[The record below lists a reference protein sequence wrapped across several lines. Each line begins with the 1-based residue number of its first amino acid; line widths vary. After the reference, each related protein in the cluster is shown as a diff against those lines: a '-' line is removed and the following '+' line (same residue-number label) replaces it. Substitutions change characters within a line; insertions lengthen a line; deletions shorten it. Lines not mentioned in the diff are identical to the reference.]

1 MPFNIAL
8 SGLRAAS
15 TDLEVTGNNIAN
27 ASTVGFKQS
36 RTEFGDIYSNSFLGS
51 TGNSAGGG
59 VEVQNIRQLF
69 DGGNISGTQ
78 RGLDLAIDGNGFY
91 VLSDGGETKYSRA
104 GQFGVDKDGFL
115 VNNTGMNLQG
125 FEADEDGNVG
135 GILTDIQVDNSS
147 LSPRRTTLV
156 DPTLNLDSSELVLEE
171 RGTQLA
177 AGDAGTAAGRI
188 SPQILNTYPA
198 VDWNITYG
206 DGTSSGITTPAG
218 ASAGAVAASLSSLSG
233 VDASASTNATIPQST
248 FSMSDGAV
256 LSVNGVPFTIDGVTN
271 TTNEAKLQQLAL
283 DINSSALGGIT
294 AVLTGTP
301 SGTGVN
307 ELTLDIIHNQGG
319 DLQFQYSG
327 GGSAK
332 IDANSNPNYASTLTM
347 DGTVAN
353 SQAVVSGVLTVVR
366 GEGTTFA
373 AFDAGSSPA
382 ITNDDIIETFTGQP
396 FSNNVFDPL
405 DSGTYNHATS
415 TSVYDSLGNSH
426 VQTLYFVKQTSGT
439 SAQPNTWQM
448 HIQIDGDDVGD
459 PVIGTQPTRASY
471 TMVFNDDGT
480 LNSNLSDQVLISNWI
495 PRDATGNP
503 NGAAGP
509 INVVDGGTLPV
520 PDPPTSSNFEIDM
533 DDTTQYGSPFSIND
547 MQQNG
552 FTTGRLAGLDV
563 DESGILFAR
572 YTNGESRVLSQVA
585 LANFNNEEGLSPAGN
600 TSWVQTFASGDPVVG
615 APGTGSLG
623 AISSSSLEESN
634 VALSD
639 QLVNLIIAQRNYQ
652 ANAKT
657 IETADQVTQTILNL

>member
-8 SGLRAAS
+8 SGLRASS

-36 RTEFGDIYSNSFLGS
+36 RTEFGDIYSNSFLGN

-59 VEVQNIRQLF
+59 VTVQNIRQLF

-104 GQFGVDKDGFL
+104 GQFGVDKDGFV

-125 FEADEDGNVG
+125 FEADAEGNVG

-156 DPTLNLDSSELVLEE
+156 NPTLNLDSSELVLEE

-177 AGDAGTAAGRI
+177 AGDAGTAAGLI
-188 SPQILNTYPA
+188 SPQILNNYPS
-198 VDWNITYG
+198 VDWNIVYG
-206 DGTSSGITTPAG
+206 DGTSAGITTPAG

-233 VDASASTNATIPQST
+233 VDASASTDATIPQST
-248 FSMSDGAV
+248 FNMADGDV
-256 LSVNGVPFTIDGVTN
+256 LSVNGVPFTIDGVAN
-271 TTNEAKLQQLAL
+271 PTNEDKLSQLAL

-301 SGTGVN
+301 GGTGAN

-327 GGSAK
+327 AGTAQ
-332 IDANSNPNYASTLTM
+332 IDSNANPNYASSLVM
-347 DGTVAN
+347 DGTVPATT
-353 SQAVVSGVLTVVR
+353 QAVVAGVLTVVR
-366 GEGTTFA
+366 QEGTTFSA
-373 AFDAGSSPA
+373 VDTGTA
-382 ITNDDIIETFTGQP
+382 IANTDIIESFSGQP

-448 HIQIDGDDVGD
+448 HVQIDGEDVGD

-471 TMVFNDDGT
+471 TLVFNDDGS
-480 LNSNLSDQVLISNWI
+480 LNSNLSDQVLISNWV
-495 PRDATGNP
+495 PLDADGNS

-520 PDPPTSSNFEIDM
+520 PDPATSSNFEINI

-585 LANFNNEEGLSPAGN
+585 LANFNNEEGLSPTGDTA
-600 TSWVQTFASGDPVVG
+600 WVQTFASGNPIVG

-623 AISSSSLEESN
+623 SISSSSLEESN
-634 VALSD
+634 VDLSD

-657 IETADQVTQTILNL
+657 IETADQVTQTILNI

>member
-104 GQFGVDKDGFL
+104 GQFGVDKDGFV

-177 AGDAGTAAGRI
+177 AGDAGSAAGVI
-188 SPQILNTYPA
+188 SAGLQNSFPG

-206 DGTSSGITTPAG
+206 DGTSAGITTPAG
-218 ASAGAVAASLSSLSG
+218 ASAGAVAASLSSLNG
-233 VDASASTNATIPQST
+233 VDASASTDATIPQST
-248 FSMSDGAV
+248 FNMADGDI
-256 LSVNGVPFTIDGVTN
+256 LTVNGVPFTVDGVAN
-271 TTNEAKLQQLAL
+271 PTNEDKLAQLAL

-301 SGTGVN
+301 GGAGIN
-307 ELTLDIIHNQGG
+307 ELTLNIIHNQGG

-327 GGSAK
+327 IGTAQ
-332 IDANSNPNYASTLTM
+332 IDANANPNYQNSLVM
-347 DGTVAN
+347 DGALPN
-353 SQAVVSGVLTVVR
+353 SQAVVSGILTVVR
-366 GEGTTFA
+366 DEGTTFA
-373 AFDAGSSPA
+373 AFDAGTA
-382 ITNDDIIETFTGQP
+382 TANTDIIETFTGQP

-448 HIQIDGDDVGD
+448 HIQIDGEDVGD
-459 PVIGTQPTRASY
+459 PVIGTEPTRASY
-471 TMVFNDDGT
+471 TLVFNDDGS

-495 PRDATGNP
+495 PLDADGNP

-585 LANFNNEEGLSPAGN
+585 LANFNNVEGLSPTGDTA
-600 TSWVQTFASGDPVVG
+600 WVQTFASGDPIVG
-615 APGTGSLG
+615 APSTGSLG

-639 QLVNLIIAQRNYQ
+639 ELVNLIIAQRNYQ

>member
-8 SGLRAAS
+8 SGLRASS

-59 VEVQNIRQLF
+59 VEVQNIRQVF
-69 DGGNISGTQ
+69 DGGNITGTQ

-91 VLSDGGETKYSRA
+91 VLSDGGETRYSRA
-104 GQFGVDKDGFL
+104 GQFGVDKDGFV

-135 GILTDIQVDNSS
+135 GILTDIQIDNGS
-147 LSPRRTTLV
+147 LSPKRTTLV
-156 DPTLNLDSSELVLEE
+156 NPTLNLDSSELVLEE

-177 AGDAGTAAGRI
+177 SGDAGSSAGII
-188 SPQILNTYPA
+188 SPGILNTYPS
-198 VDWNITYG
+198 VDWSITYG
-206 DGTSSGITTPAG
+206 DGTSGGITTPAG
-218 ASAGAVAASLSSLSG
+218 ASAGAVAASLSSLNG
-233 VDASASTNATIPQST
+233 VDASASTDATIKQST
-248 FSMSDGAV
+248 FTMDDGDS
-256 LSVNGVPFTIDGVTN
+256 LSINGVPFTVGTG
-271 TTNEAKLQQLAL
+271 TNEDKLAQLAL
-283 DINSSALGGIT
+283 DINSSALGGVT
-294 AVLTGTP
+294 AVLTGTVN
-301 SGTGVN
+301 GTIGTPD

-319 DLQFQYSG
+319 DLQFQYAG
-327 GGSAK
+327 TGSAR
-332 IDANSNPNYASTLTM
+332 IDANANPNIAPSPFLVM
-347 DGTVAN
+347 DTATN
-353 SQAVVSGVLTVVR
+353 PQAVVSGILTVVR
-366 GEGTTFA
+366 DEGTTFS

-382 ITNDDIIETFTGQP
+382 VDNVEIIATFTGQP

-426 VQTLYFVKQTSGT
+426 VQTLFFVKQTSGT

-448 HIQIDGDDVGD
+448 HVQIDGEDVGD
-459 PVIGTQPTRASY
+459 PVVGTEPTRASY
-471 TMVFNDDGT
+471 TLVFNDDGS
-480 LNSNLSDQVLISNWI
+480 LNSNLSDQVLISNWV
-495 PRDATGNP
+495 PLDAGGNS

-509 INVVDGGTLPV
+509 VNVADGGTLPV
-520 PDPPTSSNFEIDM
+520 PDPPTSSNFEIDI

-563 DESGILFAR
+563 DGSGILFAR
-572 YTNGESRVLSQVA
+572 YTNGESKVLGQVA
-585 LANFNNEEGLSPAGN
+585 LANFNNVEGLSPAGD
-600 TSWVQTFASGDPVVG
+600 TAWVQTFASGDPIVG

-623 AISSSSLEESN
+623 DISSSSLEESN
-634 VALSD
+634 VDLSD
-639 QLVNLIIAQRNYQ
+639 ELVSLIIAQRNYQ

-657 IETADQVTQTILNL
+657 IETADQVTQTILNI

>member
-51 TGNSAGGG
+51 SGNSAGGG
-59 VEVQNIRQLF
+59 VQVQNIRQLF

-91 VLSDGGETKYSRA
+91 ALSDGGEIKYSRA
-104 GQFGVDKDGFL
+104 GQFGVDKDGFV

-135 GILTDIQVDNSS
+135 GILTDIQVDNTS

-171 RGTQLA
+171 RGTQLSA
-177 AGDAGTAAGRI
+177 VDAGSSSGIISAG
-188 SPQILNTYPA
+188 ILNTYPA
-198 VDWNITYG
+198 VDWSITYG
-206 DGTSSGITTPAG
+206 DGTTGGITTPAG

-233 VDASASTNATIPQST
+233 VDASALTNATIPQST
-248 FSMSDGAV
+248 FNMVDGDV
-256 LSVNGVPFTIDGVTN
+256 LSINGVPFTVDN
-271 TTNEAKLQQLAL
+271 TANPTNEDKLSQLAL

-294 AVLTGTP
+294 AVLTG
-301 SGTGVN
+301 SVGGTGTD

-319 DLQFQYSG
+319 DLQFQYAG
-327 GGSAK
+327 GGSAV
-332 IDANSNPNYASTLTM
+332 IDANANPNHGPVSLLM
-347 DGTVAN
+347 DDGTLGET
-353 SQAVVSGVLTVVR
+353 QAVVAGILTVVR
-366 GEGTTFA
+366 EEGTTFA
-373 AFDAGSSPA
+373 AFDAGT
-382 ITNDDIIETFTGQP
+382 TNANTGIIETFTGQP

-448 HIQIDGDDVGD
+448 HVQIDGEDVGD
-459 PVIGTQPTRASY
+459 PVIGTAPTRASY
-471 TMVFNDDGT
+471 TMVFNDDGS
-480 LNSNLSDQVLISNWI
+480 LNDNLSDQVLISNWI
-495 PRDATGNP
+495 PLDADGNS

-509 INVVDGGTLPV
+509 VNVVDGGTLPV
-520 PDPPTSSNFEIDM
+520 PDPPTSSNFEIDI

-552 FTTGRLAGLDV
+552 YTTGRLAGLDV
-563 DESGILFAR
+563 DASGILFAR

-585 LANFNNEEGLSPAGN
+585 LANFNNVEGLSPSGDTA
-600 TSWVQTFASGDPVVG
+600 WVQSFASGDPIIG